1 MEITQYLIIGV
12 AVSML
17 VQWLKNKY
25 GTDSNKTLIIVLGL
39 SIITGSV
46 YYFIKDTNYYQTILS
61 ILAMAGAFY
70 TYILQRFEK

>member
-17 VQWLKNKY
+17 VQWLKTKY
-25 GTDSNKTLIIVLGL
+25 GTDSNKTLLVVLGL
-39 SIITGSV
+39 SIVTGTV

>member
-17 VQWLKNKY
+17 VQWLKTKY
-25 GTDSNKTLIIVLGL
+25 GTDSNKTLMAVMVISVAA
-39 SIITGSV
+39 GSA

>member
-17 VQWLKNKY
+17 VQWLKTKY
-25 GTDSNKTLIIVLGL
+25 GTDSNKTLLVVFGL
-39 SIITGSV
+39 SIVTGTV